1 MSEREPRVQKRLGQV
16 WGESVRSRRLL
27 LGLTQ
32 RQLGDLTDTTQQ
44 AIGQFETGVRTPKPR
59 TQVALARA
67 LGTTPGELFPWP
79 PMSELMD
86 GAA

>member
-1 MSEREPRVQKRLGQV
+1 MWAERVIE
-16 WGESVRSRRLL
+16 RRKQF
-27 LGLTQ
+27 GWTQ
-32 RQLGDLTDTTQQ
+32 DQLAEISGITQQ
-44 AIGQFETGVRTPKPR
+44 AISQIERGTGLPR
-59 TQVALARA
+59 DDSKIALARA